1 MYEGGVH
8 CRFTVVPSTAANKS
22 LGAGGGKSGN
32 KINKTNKSALKNSS
46 RLNTSINK

>member
-32 KINKTNKSALKNSS
+32 KINKTALKNSS